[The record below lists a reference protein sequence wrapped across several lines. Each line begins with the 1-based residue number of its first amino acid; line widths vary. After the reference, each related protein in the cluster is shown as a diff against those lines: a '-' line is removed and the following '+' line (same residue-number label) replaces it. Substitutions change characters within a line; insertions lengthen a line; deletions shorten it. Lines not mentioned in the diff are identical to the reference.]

1 MKTSKDM
8 REGAERY
15 IRLARQSIDDSVASA
30 LLAYAG
36 ELEQRAQLVEKSF
49 PRNTAAA
56 NLRTV
61 NMRTAHAA

>member
-1 MKTSKDM
+1 
-8 REGAERY
+8 
-15 IRLARQSIDDSVASA
+15 